1 MIFSRI
7 FNFEKK
13 KKKEKEKN
21 ARKYVIHINII
32 HISIGPELFPLPKKL
47 TLEKKGH
54 LVFGLFYFALTNHF
68 VVTGSVTV
76 KHGQSQPNM
85 KELKN

>member
-1 MIFSRI
+1 M
-7 FNFEKK
+7 KK
-13 KKKEKEKN
+13 KIKY
-21 ARKYVIHINII
+21 ARKYVIHINI
-32 HISIGPELFPLPKKL
+32 HINIGPELFPLPKKL

-54 LVFGLFYFALTNHF
+54 LVFGLFYFALTNNF
-68 VVTGSVTV
+68 VVTDSITV